1 VLSATPL
8 LSNPFPTEAVTG
20 QASAQTNVAA
30 GTSSV
35 FAELLNSIS
44 PGATSGLEDEPTLD
58 AAEEE
63 PTETAAT
70 PVFPFTWTT
79 FSVTAFAPAPSGVA
93 SQLSDGGLTSAP
105 QTFVRSTGEP
115 STTPELPLA
124 TVAELPDSLINQA
137 EPLTAAELS
146 TPEPLLTG
154 NLKTSEPTTERP
166 ESNSFLQTFEESV
179 DKGSTQAEA
188 AASALV
194 GAPESWPPQS
204 PKAIEWS
211 SAAQPAPELAPP
223 VSGNLSAPSNVPP
236 PIATGNPAEAPA
248 HPAPPEGKSEAQLR
262 QDLPQGGSPAPSD
275 RNTPTP
281 LSGGE
286 VAFTARLQ
294 ALTESPASVTAPET
308 PSSTHATPG
317 SPAIQPV
324 EPQQQNAQEWQQSE
338 PQPDAQAFGHA
349 PQNVSHESSAGQAP
363 VMTAAPSVPS
373 SPQPAPPPREVP
385 STAPVPEPPASPETR
400 STGTVEEIRLQLG
413 DSPSNRVEVL
423 LTQKEGALHVSTR
436 TQSPELAQSLRENL
450 PDLVTNLGQRGLQA
464 DVWAG
469 GKTVSVGQP
478 EELSTRTSNGP
489 NHDPDGNDTNGREH
503 QQTDYGQPGH
513 RERRPRMPVWEDL
526 DD

>member
-1 VLSATPL
+1 MLSATSL
-8 LSNPFPTEAVTG
+8 LSNLFPTEAVTG
-20 QASAQTNVAA
+20 QPPAQTNLAA
-30 GTSSV
+30 GASSV

-44 PGATSGLEDEPTLD
+44 PGATQNLEDELAPD
-58 AAEEE
+58 AAEKES
-63 PTETAAT
+63 TEAAST
-70 PVFPFTWTT
+70 PVFPFAWSTV
-79 FSVTAFAPAPSGVA
+79 SVTPVPPA
-93 SQLSDGGLTSAP
+93 
-105 QTFVRSTGEP
+105 
-115 STTPELPLA
+115 PELPLNTA
-124 TVAELPDSLINQA
+124 SEVHAHPLPHGSITEPRALAGGSAELPDSLVDSA
-137 EPLTAAELS
+137 KS
-146 TPEPLLTG
+146 MPLLTG
-154 NLKTSEPTTERP
+154 NP
-166 ESNSFLQTFEESV
+166 ESSESTAEQPDIESFLQTFEESD
-179 DKGSTQAEA
+179 DKGNTQAEA

-211 SAAQPAPELAPP
+211 SAAQPAPQLAPAP
-223 VSGNLSAPSNVPP
+223 SSNLPAASNVPP
-236 PIATGNPAEAPA
+236 PITTGNPAEAPA
-248 HPAPPEGKSEAQLR
+248 HLPPPEGKPDAQLR
-262 QDLPQGGSPAPSD
+262 KDLSQGGSSAPSD

-294 ALTESPASVTAPET
+294 ALTESPSTVTSAEAP
-308 PSSTHATPG
+308 PATHATHG
-317 SPAIQPV
+317 TPAVQPV
-324 EPQQQNAQEWQQSE
+324 EPTHNGQEWQQFE
-338 PQPDAQAFGHA
+338 PA
-349 PQNVSHESSAGQAP
+349 PQNVTHESNTGQAP
-363 VMTAAPSVPS
+363 VMTAAPAAPQ
-373 SPQPAPPPREVP
+373 SPQPAAPPREVA

-469 GKTVSVGQP
+469 GKTVSAGQA
-478 EELSTRTSNGP
+478 EELSTRTSNSP